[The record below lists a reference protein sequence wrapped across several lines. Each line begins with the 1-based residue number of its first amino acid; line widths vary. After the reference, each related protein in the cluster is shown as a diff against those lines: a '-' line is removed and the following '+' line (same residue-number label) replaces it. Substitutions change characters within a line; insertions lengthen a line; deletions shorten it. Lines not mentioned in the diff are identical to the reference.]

1 MKIKELRRQKGIS
14 QATLGQQ
21 IGLTRAAICQYE
33 QGRREPDTE
42 TLLKIAKYFNV
53 SVDSLLEREQITIN
67 INGEEITDQNA
78 IPVMAADDSTEKYIL
93 TNRAPTIDY
102 FALRTSNDSMANA
115 GIPKNA
121 IVIVH
126 KQPNAESGNIIAA
139 KLNGENI
146 ITRYKIYGGNIFL
159 MFDNSTYEPISILK
173 GADFQIL
180 GKVVEIRI
188 EL

>member
-14 QATLGQQ
+14 QATLGRY

-42 TLLKIAKYFNV
+42 TLLKIATYFNV
-53 SVDSLLEREQITIN
+53 SVDSLLEREQISFTVDGN
-67 INGEEITDQNA
+67 EITDQNA
-78 IPVMAADDSTEKYIL
+78 IPVMAADNSIEKYIL
-93 TNRAPTIDY
+93 TNRAPVIDY
-102 FALRTSNDSMANA
+102 LALRTNNDSMINA
-115 GIPKNA
+115 GIPQNA

-126 KQPNAESGNIIAA
+126 KQPTAESGNIIAA

-146 ITRYKIYGGNIFL
+146 ITRYKIYGGNVFL

-173 GADFQIL
+173 GVDFEIL

>member
-1 MKIKELRRQKGIS
+1 MRIKELRRQKGIS
-14 QATLGQQ
+14 QATLGRN

-33 QGRREPDTE
+33 QGRREPDTA

-53 SVDSLLEREQITIN
+53 SVDSLLEREQLTIN

-78 IPVMAADDSTEKYIL
+78 IPVRAADNSIEKYIL
-93 TNRAPTIDY
+93 TNRAPNIDY
-102 FALRTSNDSMANA
+102 FALRINNDSMINA
-115 GIPKNA
+115 GIPRNSV
-121 IVIVH
+121 VIVH
-126 KQPNAESGNIIAA
+126 RQPTAESGNIIAA

-146 ITRYKIYGGNIFL
+146 VTRYKIYGGNIFL

-173 GADFQIL
+173 GVDFEIL